1 MDATAIAR
9 LVLVSTV
16 AEGTWEALKMTWQ
29 KGKLNLNRIG
39 PLTMG
44 VAFALGTQTDF
55 FSMAGIPFEVPYAG
69 SILTGVLLSRG
80 ANLTHD
86 LLKRVETMNYR
97 TNPALN

>member
-29 KGKLNLNRIG
+29 KEAQSQPDWSAHNGCGL
-39 PLTMG
+39 
-44 VAFALGTQTDF
+44 ALGTQTDF
-55 FSMAGIPFEVPYAG
+55 FSLAIPFEMPYVG
-69 SILTGVLLSRG
+69 SVLTGVLLSRG

-86 LLKRVETMNYR
+86 LLKRVETINYR
-97 TNPALN
+97 ANPALNQ